1 MPTIL
6 ALAGVG
12 TPPSMDGRSFAHLL
26 NPDHRLSGDGQV
38 LLFFGAGAAG
48 AGSTAGTAGAAG
60 AACAAAGW
68 VLLELLAVLA
78 VLMQRV
84 PRTPNQH
91 ASAWCFR

>member
-60 AACAAAGW
+60 SGAGW
-68 VLLELLAVLA
+68 VSNQQHQQHQQFCWLL
-78 VLMQRV
+78 
-84 PRTPNQH
+84 N
-91 ASAWCFR
+91 C